1 MSTAK
6 KKGKASNVLLCAALA
21 RARQPFCCSSH
32 SRGAALLK
40 FFPPALAPTAATK
53 GNKAAANNTHCIPS
67 PQHQKTMII
76 CFIPFKHK
84 KTTVAVGF
92 YIHKVYNERLIASIA
107 Q

>member
-6 KKGKASNVLLCAALA
+6 KKGNASKVLLCAALA

-32 SRGAALLK
+32 SRGAAWLQ

-67 PQHQKTMII
+67 PQHPKTVNT
-76 CFIPFKHK
+76 CCIPFKHK

-92 YIHKVYNERLIASIA
+92 YMRRVYNKQLIASIA